1 MQDLT
6 VLKIMVNFN
15 EVAVILFTPSSDQFD
30 TEAEVVIEANDGT
43 KGELSFS
50 AAVVQVNEET
60 QTEVT
65 LTLNRN
71 RGTFGRV
78 SVYVYA
84 STKAKGAVN
93 GEDFNF
99 TDRVS
104 GVGRAGGTEG

>member
-1 MQDLT
+1 M
-6 VLKIMVNFN
+6 
-15 EVAVILFTPSSDQFD
+15 
-30 TEAEVVIEANDGT
+30 IEANDGT
-43 KGELSFS
+43 KGELAFS
-50 AAVVQVNEET
+50 ASAVEVDEESES
-60 QTEVT
+60 EVT

-71 RGTFGRV
+71 LGVFGRV

-104 GVGRAGGTEG
+104 CCIKIRRQFRKIRENAQPSPRFDGSS

>member
-1 MQDLT
+1 MFYP
-6 VLKIMVNFN
+6 V
-15 EVAVILFTPSSDQFD
+15 DQFD

-43 KGELSFS
+43 KGELAFS
-50 AAVVQVNEET
+50 ASAVDVDEESAS
-60 QTEVT
+60 EVA

-71 RGTFGRV
+71 LGVFGRV

-104 GVGRAGGTEG
+104 RELNRETGESISPEDVGWEWDDV

>member
-1 MQDLT
+1 M
-6 VLKIMVNFN
+6 
-15 EVAVILFTPSSDQFD
+15 
-30 TEAEVVIEANDGT
+30 IEANDGT
-43 KGELSFS
+43 KGELAFS
-50 AAVVQVNEET
+50 ASVVEVDEESAS
-60 QTEVT
+60 EVT

-71 RGTFGRV
+71 LGVFGRV

-104 GVGRAGGTEG
+104 STHRAAVSNPGGNSGRYQE